1 MTKQQITIRR
11 ISNTMSLIREND
23 FNPMQR
29 SLSIFESSIGSE
41 ATLYQYRLGLVHYM
55 KFVNFENRYDD
66 YLSLDSNVIQR
77 DLENYVMY
85 HNQRNIK
92 RITIKG
98 YLKPVYLFLDVN
110 KIHYFPK
117 VLNKM
122 MRKDKT
128 KKGNDKPFTDYDIQK
143 MLDYTNKSRNKSLVL
158 FFSSIGGRPACL
170 VDPILRFKHL
180 FLMPYGC
187 KAIFLYSDSD
197 EEYWAFLT
205 PEASKALDEYVDERI
220 FQGEKITQDSPVFI
234 ATREKQK
241 AYNVENIHHLDHIT
255 LSSLM
260 TRIRKDSRIE
270 NHKTGNRFE
279 KGLFLG
285 FRKRFNTILK
295 IDSEINSNIAEK
307 LMAHKRGLDG
317 VYFKPTREDCF
328 KEFLKAI
335 PQLTL
340 SESERLKVEVKGLT
354 ENKDDIIKHYEERIS
369 RTEKLLDILLQKS

>member
-205 PEASKALDEYVDERI
+205 PEASKAFEIYRDERI
-220 FQGEKITQDSPVFI
+220 NAGEIITTESPLFIVEKTKGRITNHLTLDSLYSIFVNLQKTSHVEKIKV
-234 ATREKQK
+234 
-241 AYNVENIHHLDHIT
+241 
-255 LSSLM
+255 
-260 TRIRKDSRIE
+260 
-270 NHKTGNRFE
+270 GNRYD
-279 KGLFLG
+279 KALIYG

-295 IDSEINSNIAEK
+295 LNSEVNSNIAEK
-307 LMAHKRGLDG
+307 LLAHKNGLDG
-317 VYFKPTREDCF
+317 VYLKPTKEECF
-328 KEFLKAI
+328 AEFVKAI
-335 PQLTL
+335 PELTV
-340 SESERLKVEVKGLT
+340 SKS
-354 ENKDDIIKHYEERIS
+354 
-369 RTEKLLDILLQKS
+369 EKLSLKLIEFEAEKDTKIKKLEAEMKEVYKLLNQVQIQGS